1 MTDPSRRHGAA
12 APGQGTQHPRLLEVW
27 GDTVDSR
34 HLVLS
39 IVLGVGLG
47 APAYLL
53 AELLFASL
61 DVAPGLQRSYALLT
75 GIGACI
81 VAAVVAARLF
91 APKRTVVIGDA
102 TVGSR
107 DEAMDAI
114 EAEIGPLGDPDELPP
129 RLLAEVRALGLYDDL
144 AAQHRRRTEA
154 ERAEGI

>member
-1 MTDPSRRHGAA
+1 MTEQQRTEPS
-12 APGQGTQHPRLLEVW
+12 RLLEVW

-34 HLVLS
+34 HLVWS
-39 IVLGVGLG
+39 ILLGVGLG

-53 AELLFASL
+53 AEWGFAQS
-61 DVAPGLQRSYALLT
+61 DVAPGLQRSYALLA
-75 GIGACI
+75 GIAACI

-91 APKRTVVIGDA
+91 APKRTVVVGSA

-114 EAEIGPLGDPDELPP
+114 EAEIGPLGDPDELPA

-144 AAQHRRRTEA
+144 AAQHRRRSEA
-154 ERAEGI
+154 AARGEVA